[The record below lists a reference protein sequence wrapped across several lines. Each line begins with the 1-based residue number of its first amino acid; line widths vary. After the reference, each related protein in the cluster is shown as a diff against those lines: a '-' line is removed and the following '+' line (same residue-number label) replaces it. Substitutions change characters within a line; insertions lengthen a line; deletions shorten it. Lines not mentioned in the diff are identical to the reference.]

1 MIPVLVLTLVYNVP
15 KFFEL
20 YTERV
25 PVDEAGQELGR
36 NSIQSQKM

>member
-36 NSIQSQKM
+36 NSKQSQ